1 MQHKNTQT
9 SSLLAIKK
17 HVKSLPI
24 SLTQKS
30 DLELVDIVNAQNPQS
45 EAAKTIII
53 YRYLPK
59 VLKDSKKIFN
69 GQTRDYWHQDE
80 IVQTGVKDILYAI
93 RDFTKQEAEKK
104 TPAFFTHITVLY
116 ISNYLNKKKI
126 SYDPLIQFNKGPEFK
141 KVFYNYFKILKSQIR
156 KKNGEYN
163 KITDKE
169 LLEQFNT
176 DIDTLREVQYAHQQ
190 ISVIKRQEDQLKNK
204 KSNDAESDEEV
215 WDYIDYATSKEWVSP
230 VGKAYNGK
238 QRITL
243 VQKPLNP
250 QETLIERESRN
261 IKKYKDLLT
270 GVEYKVLYLL
280 NSGKEKKQILNNL
293 KITKQR
299 FSFLAKNITKKIK
312 NINANV
318 Y

>member
-80 IVQTGVKDILYAI
+80 IVQTGVKAILYAI

-126 SYDPLIQFNKGPEFK
+126 SYDPLIQFNTIGTYT
-141 KVFYNYFKILKSQIR
+141 VTL
-156 KKNGEYN
+156 
-163 KITDKE
+163 TVT
-169 LLEQFNT
+169 NT
-176 DIDTLREVQYAHQQ
+176 LGSDTETKTAYIIVTAPSGCDTL
-190 ISVIKRQEDQLKNK
+190 N
-204 KSNDAESDEEV
+204 
-215 WDYIDYATSKEWVSP
+215 WP
-230 VGKAYNGK
+230 PPG
-238 QRITL
+238 TL
-243 VQKPLNP
+243 TVNVFPT
-250 QETLIERESRN
+250 TL
-261 IKKYKDLLT
+261 LL
-270 GVEYKVLYLL
+270 
-280 NSGKEKKQILNNL
+280 
-293 KITKQR
+293 
-299 FSFLAKNITKKIK
+299 
-312 NINANV
+312 
-318 Y
+318 

>member
-1 MQHKNTQT
+1 MHKNTQT

-69 GQTRDYWHQDE
+69 GQTRDHWHQDE
-80 IVQTGVKDILYAI
+80 IVQTGVKAILYAI

-126 SYDPLIQFNKGPEFK
+126 NYDPLIQFNKGPEFK
-141 KVFYNYFKILKSQIR
+141 KVFYNYFKILNS
-156 KKNGEYN
+156 NFMN
-163 KITDKE
+163 KTI
-169 LLEQFNT
+169 F
-176 DIDTLREVQYAHQQ
+176 
-190 ISVIKRQEDQLKNK
+190 
-204 KSNDAESDEEV
+204 
-215 WDYIDYATSKEWVSP
+215 
-230 VGKAYNGK
+230 
-238 QRITL
+238 
-243 VQKPLNP
+243 
-250 QETLIERESRN
+250 
-261 IKKYKDLLT
+261 
-270 GVEYKVLYLL
+270 
-280 NSGKEKKQILNNL
+280 
-293 KITKQR
+293 
-299 FSFLAKNITKKIK
+299 
-312 NINANV
+312 
-318 Y
+318 